1 MKGALTFIAYSDK
14 NGSAVTISPRI
25 SSGHTEPEY
34 SSKIQVEKISG
45 PNVTASNF
53 IDASEGGQML
63 LSFVCRNCTQWSDPP
78 LDLTST
84 DAPFI
89 FAVGPVSD
97 GTPNRWSNSPAAPL
111 RSHSIH
117 AKFTMDMKVA
127 TVQSAEGIT
136 VPELANTT
144 VGASGVTEVNLKLHD
159 WTSAI
164 HVSLAFA
171 VSELLSNDL

>member
-1 MKGALTFIAYSDK
+1 MKGALTFITYSCK
-14 NGSAVTISPRI
+14 NGSAVTVSPRL

-45 PNVTASNF
+45 TNITSSNF
-53 IDASEGGQML
+53 IDASQGGRL
-63 LSFVCRNCTQWSDPP
+63 LVSFVCRNCTKWSDPP

-84 DAPFI
+84 DAPFM

-117 AKFTMDMKVA
+117 AKFTMDMSVA
-127 TVQSAEGIT
+127 TVQSGDGVTI
-136 VPELANTT
+136 PELANAT
-144 VGASGVTEVNLKLHD
+144 VGASRVTDAQLKLHD
-159 WTSAI
+159 WTSTI
-164 HVSLAFA
+164 HVG
-171 VSELLSNDL
+171 LSPRFL